1 MQVLDYILLNK
12 KKVWGLVIFFLA
24 IFAVLTIVNRTS
36 YDSSLQKIWVNAMVS
51 VALSSFGYVVFLLG
65 AFIDFKRAT
74 ALFNSPPFKALT
86 DKGFN
91 TELTA
96 VNSRFLFAGKRLVGS
111 VNDFPVKIGGASKR
125 FNVYIGIDERITD
138 KVPKKQLV
146 SLLKPKGLTFEGI
159 FVERLVVQ
167 ESNDGDEGAVW
178 NLISELTDF
187 LKANGFEPRRR
198 GQQAESSGS

>member
-24 IFAVLTIVNRTS
+24 IFAVLTVVNRSS
-36 YDSSLQKIWVNAMVS
+36 YDSSLQKIWVNIMVS
-51 VALSSFGYVVFLLG
+51 AALSSFGYVIFLLG

-74 ALFNSPPFKALT
+74 ALFNSSPFKALT

-111 VNDFPVKIGGASKR
+111 ANDFPVKIAGAGKR
-125 FNVYIGIDERITD
+125 FNIYIGIDEHITD

-146 SLLKPKGLTFEGI
+146 NLLKPKGLKFEGI
-159 FVERLVVQ
+159 FVEKLVAQ
-167 ESNDGDEGAVW
+167 ESNNGDDRAVW
-178 NLISELTDF
+178 DLIIELTDF
-187 LKANGFEPRRR
+187 LQANGFEPRRR
-198 GQQAESSGS
+198 EQNVESSGS